1 MSRRFGSS
9 PGPFGFS
16 IFFAQ
21 CFSLG
26 KNFARKKRN
35 KNHLCDYYI
44 MILIYSASVI
54 RDTRIHSGFLLLRNK
69 NKLAQRQHF
78 PPSFTAS
85 KKKLGREKKK
95 IAFWVGRHRK
105 AFLCVRQNVTISPKI
120 VPHSWEKERVS
131 RCPCTVDAPK

>member
-1 MSRRFGSS
+1 
-9 PGPFGFS
+9 
-16 IFFAQ
+16 
-21 CFSLG
+21 
-26 KNFARKKRN
+26 
-35 KNHLCDYYI
+35 

-95 IAFWVGRHRK
+95 DSFLGRKTQESILVCEAKRNNK
-105 AFLCVRQNVTISPKI
+105 PKN
-120 VPHSWEKERVS
+120 
-131 RCPCTVDAPK
+131 CAT